1 MIIHFIQSK
10 FLHFLCK
17 LFLLNVQKCVVS
29 NLSLFLLNFL
39 DEKASN
45 LKKPAKSINFVFQI
59 IKSNMEKNAL

>member
-17 LFLLNVQKCVVS
+17 LSLLNVQKCVVS
-29 NLSLFLLNFL
+29 NLSLLLQNVL

-45 LKKPAKSINFVFQI
+45 LKKPAEVN
-59 IKSNMEKNAL
+59 